1 MWFHTHQLC
10 HSRAV
15 HLLVPEGSTSSAPFV
30 PFDGR
35 YPVRFF
41 EHSQSCGGPGTEH
54 PPTVSL
60 CRFGLVTA
68 GHHHQGKIQMSFF
81 LICVMTKKRSL
92 MEVFHLV
99 ARGCYDEQSLAHRVS
114 DSLVCMSEV
123 GVWAGIPMSH
133 WEIKVMERE
142 TVMMP
147 VYAHFKLHL
156 LWFASYYRLGAVGVF
171 DMAAKAQDQ

>member
-1 MWFHTHQLC
+1 
-10 HSRAV
+10 
-15 HLLVPEGSTSSAPFV
+15 
-30 PFDGR
+30 
-35 YPVRFF
+35 
-41 EHSQSCGGPGTEH
+41 
-54 PPTVSL
+54 
-60 CRFGLVTA
+60 
-68 GHHHQGKIQMSFF
+68 
-81 LICVMTKKRSL
+81 

-147 VYAHFKLHL
+147 VCAHFKLHL

-171 DMAAKAQDQ
+171 DMAAKAQDRGTKINFGGLCNL